1 MEKKRY
7 KLVSAELTFYD
18 GKKTEV
24 EFYESKILDH
34 PLKITEDL
42 VLDVFKESG
51 MINPPV
57 KCKLNV
63 KYL

>member
-24 EFYESKILDH
+24 KFYESKILDH

-42 VLDVFKESG
+42 VLDNFKESG

-57 KCKLNV
+57 KCKLSV